1 MAEWL
6 FSRLS
11 MVVIAVVNK
20 QKFAFILPKMDR
32 YKEKICPTCSTTHK
46 KRGEYCSRSC
56 GNSRTHTR
64 AHIEVLSQKAK
75 ANHAAGIHQEH
86 TENFVAVLK
95 HARKKALNPLD
106 TDLQELNYEDLLVP
120 PVVKALPDGKFV
132 QDGDLWTDADW

>member
-1 MAEWL
+1 MDDNIRVAE
-6 FSRLS
+6 SHMSDKGYELS
-11 MVVIAVVNK
+11 TR
-20 QKFAFILPKMDR
+20 PKCLDIKKK
-32 YKEKICPTCSTTHK
+32 YAQHCVSHVHK
-46 KRGEYCSRSC
+46 KRGPFCSRSC
-56 GNSRTHTR
+56 GNARIHTK

-120 PVVKALPDGKFV
+120 PVVKTLPDGKFV
-132 QDGDLWTDADW
+132 QDGDIWTENDW